1 MNIGTAS
8 EKSGLPAKT
17 IRYYEEIGLI
27 RPLRSDNGYR
37 AFRDSD
43 LHKLAFIGRARGL
56 GYGGFRVVNLF
67 AWRATDPRALR
78 AVADP
83 IGPDNDAALDAGALW
98 ADDVLCGWGG
108 HGGLLGRDARVAA
121 LLRASG
127 RPLFHLGLTG
137 AGQPKHPLYIG
148 YAQAPVLWD

>member
-1 MNIGTAS
+1 
-8 EKSGLPAKT
+8 
-17 IRYYEEIGLI
+17 
-27 RPLRSDNGYR
+27 
-37 AFRDSD
+37 
-43 LHKLAFIGRARGL
+43 L

-83 IGPDNDAALDAGALW
+83 MGPDNDAALDAGALW

-108 HGGLLGRDARVAA
+108 HGGLLGRDRVVTAR
-121 LLRASG
+121 LRG
-127 RPLFHLGLTG
+127 HNRPLWHLGLTG